1 MFCFISST
9 DSWFDYPPRKTSP
22 SSPAWSWTGFT
33 SLVFALSGKTSD
45 AGLILLIGH

>member
-22 SSPAWSWTGFT
+22 SSLLG
-33 SLVFALSGKTSD
+33 
-45 AGLILLIGH
+45 AGLVLQVLYLPYQVKRQMQD